1 MSIWKNMKKKELIGT
16 GIYEK
21 IFKKKLNNKFFE

>member
-1 MSIWKNMKKKELIGT
+1 MEKYEKKELIGT